1 MIGDCRPPIS
11 EDYYPRYTDH
21 CSLIA
26 QRVSI
31 RNLLSVLYS
40 AIYSHYCC
48 YILIHCAACTQVDH
62 PPSFILAPTIS
73 TFLAPTGAQGVTLS
87 VCPSVRPLQSVL
99 SSSIWLKSL
108 SNQSAVSQQSVS
120 SQSAVSQQSVS
131 NQSAVSQQSVSSQS
145 VSQSLEEQFI

>member
-1 MIGDCRPPIS
+1 MIIFKSCQISFKYWWSKDILIGDCRPPIS

-73 TFLAPTGAQGVTLS
+73 TFFSNKQPTY
-87 VCPSVRPLQSVL
+87 
-99 SSSIWLKSL
+99 
-108 SNQSAVSQQSVS
+108 
-120 SQSAVSQQSVS
+120 VS
-131 NQSAVSQQSVSSQS
+131 NVFIDQFLFKVSLLSFATTNYLPREKANQKKLCV
-145 VSQSLEEQFI
+145 